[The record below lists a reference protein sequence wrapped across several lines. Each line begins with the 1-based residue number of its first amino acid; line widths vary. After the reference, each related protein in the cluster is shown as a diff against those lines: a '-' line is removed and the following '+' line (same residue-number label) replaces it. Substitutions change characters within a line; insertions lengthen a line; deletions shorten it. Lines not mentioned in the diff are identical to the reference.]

1 LQLASAALEATKAF
15 QEQERVNAEAKGVIE
30 GLQTEEEQIRE
41 SYERR
46 KELILSTTLKTAEEK
61 AELLRRL
68 EEETNEA
75 LLGAGDDYWSRYL
88 AAAEKSLSSFDEL
101 AGSTIDNMSTRF
113 GSAVEAMVFDSENLG
128 EAMQKL
134 GQGMLRSVVN
144 ALGQMAAQ
152 WLAYQAVQLFVGKST
167 QASGA
172 LALSANAH
180 ATALQA
186 GLAAFAS
193 TAAIPVVGPAAAP
206 AAMGAALAVATPL
219 ATAVSL
225 TAMAGMA
232 HDGIDSVPQTG
243 TWLLEKG
250 ERVVTSKTSAKL
262 DATLS
267 RIDASKGQGGEDQ
280 GKAPIVNI
288 YENPERAGEVESQ
301 FRDERYILSVFV
313 NSVRSGTEAAGVI
326 EGTYN
331 VTRFG
336 R

>member
-1 LQLASAALEATKAF
+1 
-15 QEQERVNAEAKGVIE
+15 KGVIE
-30 GLQTEEEQIRE
+30 GLQTEEEQIRA

-46 KELILSTTLKTAEEK
+46 KELILGTTLKTAEEK

-232 HDGIDSVPQTG
+232 HDGIDSVPQTE

-250 ERVVTSKTSAKL
+250 ERGTPDRKS
-262 DATLS
+262 
-267 RIDASKGQGGEDQ
+267 
-280 GKAPIVNI
+280 IVM
-288 YENPERAGEVESQ
+288 
-301 FRDERYILSVFV
+301 
-313 NSVRSGTEAAGVI
+313 
-326 EGTYN
+326 
-331 VTRFG
+331 
-336 R
+336 

>member
-1 LQLASAALEATKAF
+1 
-15 QEQERVNAEAKGVIE
+15 
-30 GLQTEEEQIRE
+30 
-41 SYERR
+41 
-46 KELILSTTLKTAEEK
+46 
-61 AELLRRL
+61 
-68 EEETNEA
+68 
-75 LLGAGDDYWSRYL
+75 
-88 AAAEKSLSSFDEL
+88 
-101 AGSTIDNMSTRF
+101 
-113 GSAVEAMVFDSENLG
+113 
-128 EAMQKL
+128 MQKL